1 MVQPFTLIFVFD
13 LSQQKLEAI
22 QSIWKHTIFDYS
34 LRSYLN
40 QHFVNC
46 SIETFTYKNQLMC
59 MFRLF

>member
-22 QSIWKHTIFDYS
+22 QNIWKHTIFDHS
-34 LRSYLN
+34 LRSHLN

-46 SIETFTYKNQLMC
+46 SIETFIYKNQLMC